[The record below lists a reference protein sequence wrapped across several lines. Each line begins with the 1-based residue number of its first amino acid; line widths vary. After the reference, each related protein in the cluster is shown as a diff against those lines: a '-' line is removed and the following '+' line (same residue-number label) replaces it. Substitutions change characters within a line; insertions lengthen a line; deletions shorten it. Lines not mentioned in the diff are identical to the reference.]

1 MALTFIWC
9 DDEHHCIKVDA
20 ENGGHEV
27 TIFLKPKKIGGEMSF
42 PELFGRGSSGGRVM
56 CREASSHVL
65 VNGSNP
71 GLCLFKAWGHL
82 KL

>member
-56 CREASSHVL
+56 CR
-65 VNGSNP
+65 
-71 GLCLFKAWGHL
+71 
-82 KL
+82 